1 MSFFFFFNT
10 SLHITQLNKNGTALN
25 QKNKIKKKIFANF
38 FYYFFILLFVRARID
53 CHRLAANLLDF
64 GLAGLNQLLHLD
76 QLPAP
81 ALEFFFQ
88 LILLYQQEL
97 ANIGGRQG
105 FREIRKQRLEL
116 SNWLNFIADGSKLG
130 VLGGAGGSSSIRGSR
145 SWLLATVEQIINA
158 V

>member
-1 MSFFFFFNT
+1 MPTFS
-10 SLHITQLNKNGTALN
+10 IT
-25 QKNKIKKKIFANF
+25 
-38 FYYFFILLFVRARID
+38 FFILLFVRARIA
-53 CHRLAANLLDF
+53 CHGLAANLLDF
-64 GLAGLNQLLHLD
+64 GLAGLDQLLHLD

-88 LILLYQQEL
+88 LILLDQQEL

-105 FREIRKQRLEL
+105 FGEIRKQRLEL
-116 SNWLNFIADGSKLG
+116 SNWLDFIADGSKLG

-145 SWLLATVEQIINA
+145 SWLLATVEQIVNA